1 MDDKEFVGRT
11 ALVTGGSRGIG
22 RAICQKL
29 AECGARVAIN
39 YVTNQSAAEEVCQFI
54 VEANGS
60 AAIYGADV
68 SDLEQ
73 TSRMF
78 EKIEEDLGPVDLL
91 VTNAGI
97 ARSTDNINMTAE
109 IWHEILRTNLDGTF
123 HQVWCAKDGMIKRG
137 YGRIVCV
144 SSILGLMANPISPER
159 QIAYGTSKA
168 AIFGFVRNCAAAFG
182 PHVRV
187 NGVAPGFI
195 ATDLTADIT
204 EEARESLI
212 ESTPLKRTGETREI
226 AELVHFLLSDK
237 SSFTTGQTHVA
248 SGGMGTLP

>member
-1 MDDKEFVGRT
+1 MSDKEFVGRT

-22 RAICQKL
+22 RAICEKL
-29 AECGARVAIN
+29 ARSAAQVAIN
-39 YVTNQSAAEEVCQFI
+39 YVTNKVAAEEVCHVI
-54 VEANGS
+54 REANGS
-60 AAIYGADV
+60 AAIYRADV
-68 SDLEQ
+68 SDPEQ
-73 TSRMF
+73 TSCMF
-78 EKIEEDLGPVDLL
+78 DKIENDLGPVDLL

-97 ARSTDNINMTAE
+97 ARSTDNVTMTAE
-109 IWHEILRTNLDGTF
+109 IWHEIMRTNLDGTF
-123 HQVWCAKDGMIKRG
+123 HQVWRAKGGMIKRG
-137 YGRIVCV
+137 YGRIVCI
-144 SSILGLMANPISPER
+144 SSILGLMPNPISVER

-195 ATDLTADIT
+195 DTDLTADVS
-204 EEARESLI
+204 EEARQSLI
-212 ESTPLKRTGETREI
+212 KSTPLRRIGETAEV
-226 AELVHFLLSDK
+226 AELVDFLLSDK

>member
-1 MDDKEFVGRT
+1 MSDKEFVGRT

-22 RAICQKL
+22 RAICEKL
-29 AECGARVAIN
+29 ARSAAQVAIN
-39 YVTNQSAAEEVCQFI
+39 YVTNKVAAEEVCHVI
-54 VEANGS
+54 REANGS
-60 AAIYGADV
+60 AAIYRADV
-68 SDLEQ
+68 SDPEQ
-73 TSRMF
+73 TSCMF
-78 EKIEEDLGPVDLL
+78 DKIENDLGPVDLL

-97 ARSTDNINMTAE
+97 ARSTDNVTMTAE
-109 IWHEILRTNLDGTF
+109 VWHAIMRTNLDGTF
-123 HQVWCAKDGMIKRG
+123 HPVWRAKGGMIKRG
-137 YGRIVCV
+137 YGRIVCI
-144 SSILGLMANPISPER
+144 SSILGLMPNPISVER

-195 ATDLTADIT
+195 DTDLTADVS
-204 EEARESLI
+204 EEARQSLI
-212 ESTPLKRTGETREI
+212 KSTPLRRIGETAEV
-226 AELVHFLLSDK
+226 AELVDFLLSDK

>member
-29 AECGARVAIN
+29 AGNGARVAIN
-39 YVTNQSAAEEVCQFI
+39 YVTNGAAAEETCQL
-54 VEANGS
+54 VTGANGS
-60 AAIYGADV
+60 AAIYRADV
-68 SDLEQ
+68 SDPEE
-73 TSRMF
+73 TSDMF
-78 EKIEEDLGPVDLL
+78 DAIEKDLGPVDLL

-97 ARSTDNINMTAE
+97 ARSTDSVTMTAD
-109 IWHEILRTNLDGTF
+109 IWHEIMRTNLDGTF
-123 HQVWCAKDGMIKRG
+123 YQVWRAKDGMIKRG

-144 SSILGLMANPISPER
+144 SSILGLMANPISVER

-195 ATDLTADIT
+195 DTDLTADVSD
-204 EEARESLI
+204 EARQSLI
-212 ESTPLKRTGETREI
+212 KSTPLRRTGKALEI

-248 SGGMGTLP
+248 SGGLGTLP